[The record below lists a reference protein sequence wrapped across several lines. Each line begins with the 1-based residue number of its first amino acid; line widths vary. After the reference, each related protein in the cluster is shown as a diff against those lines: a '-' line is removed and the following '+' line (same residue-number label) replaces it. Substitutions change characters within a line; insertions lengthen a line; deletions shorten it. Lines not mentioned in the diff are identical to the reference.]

1 MVITGEYYDAC
12 VRINS
17 NGYVLYFSD
26 VDKYLKKG
34 RRSVKAGKTTFEEG
48 TRVKIV
54 DSASPFLIGI
64 VGKISHP
71 LCNREDHLASLY
83 DIESELFCN
92 GCQLALTIDEIFAA
106 VE

>member
-1 MVITGEYYDAC
+1 MGMYC
-12 VRINS
+12 VSLRLTNI
-17 NGYVLYFSD
+17 
-26 VDKYLKKG
+26 LKRG
-34 RRSVKAGKTTFEEG
+34 RCSVKAGKTMFEEG

-64 VGKISHP
+64 VGKITHP

-92 GCQLALTIDEIFAA
+92 GCQLALTTDDFFEA